1 MSLEQRSFRPFGPFR
16 LDLNQRLLFRAGE
29 AIPLRPRVFDTLLVL
44 SQRPGEIAS
53 KEELLET
60 VWPDTV
66 VEENNLNQ
74 NVLALRRVLERH
86 PEDCVRIET
95 VARRG
100 YRLIAPAAEE
110 APPVPA
116 ASPVP
121 AAAAGGRRPL
131 VLAALAVAA
140 VVLVTGAIW
149 RLRRVGRPISG
160 VRSIAVLPLK
170 ALGAETQGELGLGIA
185 DAVITRLGYVRALSV
200 RPTSAVR
207 SLSAGESDPVAAG
220 RLLRVDA
227 VLDGQIQRA
236 GDRLRVTVQ
245 LVGVRSGASLWSAKF
260 DVKTADLFSV
270 EDSLSEELVK
280 ALVSDLS
287 VEETQ
292 RVGRDRP
299 TTPEAYRAYLE
310 GRAVWN
316 QRTVPSYVKARQLFE
331 RAIALDPSYAPAYAG
346 LADALN
352 SEAGDPRLARQAAER
367 ALALDDSVAEA
378 FAALGNT
385 SLFTEWN
392 LAEAEKNFRRA
403 LDLNPSYATA
413 HQWYAY
419 CFLVRGDLPGAV
431 REIDRAREADPI
443 SPSIGVDASYMLYYG
458 RRYNEAVA
466 EVRRVLELQ
475 PGFGQ
480 ALQVLPVF
488 LLAQGDP
495 ASASRECASAAP
507 LGSDFFNAC
516 EAMVAARSG
525 DRSVARQRL
534 GAITNRRRFAVL
546 DAEVALAGGD
556 RDRAVKALED
566 CARQHCVDMLL
577 LGADPRFD
585 DLRSDPRFL
594 QLLDRIGV
602 TPLPR
607 S

>member
-1 MSLEQRSFRPFGPFR
+1 MSLEQQSLLLFGPFR
-16 LDLNQRLLFRAGE
+16 LDPARRLFQRRDE
-29 AIPLRPRVFDTLLVL
+29 AISLRPRVFDTLLVL
-44 SQRPGEIAS
+44 AQRPGEIAS
-53 KEELLET
+53 KEELLEA

-74 NVLALRRVLERH
+74 NVLALRRVLEQH
-86 PEDCVRIET
+86 PEDGVRIET

-100 YRLIAPAAEE
+100 YRLIAPPPAAEPP
-110 APPVPA
+110 APVA
-116 ASPVP
+116 VS
-121 AAAAGGRRPL
+121 GGRRRFAM
-131 VLAALAVAA
+131 AALAVAA
-140 VVLVTGAIW
+140 AVLVTGAIW
-149 RLRRVGRPISG
+149 RLRRVSRPISG

-170 ALGAETQGELGLGIA
+170 TLGAETPGDLGLGLA

-207 SLSAGESDPVAAG
+207 SLPAADADPVAAG
-220 RLLRVDA
+220 RALRVDA
-227 VLDGQIQRA
+227 VLDGQIQRS
-236 GDRLRVTVQ
+236 GEHMRVTVQ

-270 EDSLSEELVK
+270 EDSLSEALVK
-280 ALVSDLS
+280 ALASDLS

-310 GRAVWN
+310 GRVVWN
-316 QRTVPSYVKARQLFE
+316 QRTVPSYAKARQLFE

-352 SEAGDPRLARQAAER
+352 SEVGDPRLARQAAER

-378 FAALGNT
+378 YAALGNT
-385 SLFTEWN
+385 SFFTDWSF
-392 LAEAEKNFRRA
+392 AEAEKNFRKA

-419 CFLVRGDLPGAV
+419 CFLVRGDLPGAAG
-431 REIDRAREADPI
+431 EIRRAQEADPL
-443 SPSIGVDASYMLYYG
+443 SPSIGVDTAYMLYYG
-458 RRYNEAVA
+458 RRYDEAVS

-480 ALQVLPVF
+480 ALQALPIF
-488 LLAQGDP
+488 LLAKGDP
-495 ASASRECASAAP
+495 ASASRECAGATP
-507 LGSDFFNAC
+507 LGPDFLNAC
-516 EAMVAARSG
+516 EAMVAARIG
-525 DRSVARQRL
+525 DRSIAQTRLTAIAARRRL
-534 GAITNRRRFAVL
+534 GVFE
-546 DAEVALAGGD
+546 AEIALAGGD
-556 RDRAVKALED
+556 RDRAVGALEQ
-566 CARQHCVDMLL
+566 CASQRCVEILL
-577 LGADPRFD
+577 IGADPRFD
-585 DLRSDPRFL
+585 DLRLDPRFL

-602 TPLPR
+602 KPLPR

>member
-1 MSLEQRSFRPFGPFR
+1 MSLEQQSFLPFGPFR
-16 LDLNQRLLFRAGE
+16 LDLTRRLLFRGDE
-29 AIPLRPRVFDTLLVL
+29 AIQLRPRVFDTLLVL
-44 SQRPGEIAS
+44 ARKPGDIAP
-53 KEELLET
+53 KEELLEA

-86 PEDCVRIET
+86 PEDGVRIET

-100 YRLIAPAAEE
+100 YRLIAPAPEE
-110 APPVPA
+110 ASPPVA
-116 ASPVP
+116 VSPVP
-121 AAAAGGRRPL
+121 TPVVGGRRRL
-131 VLAALAVAA
+131 ALAALAMAA

-170 ALGAETQGELGLGIA
+170 SLGADAQDELGLGLA
-185 DAVITRLGYVRALSV
+185 DAVITRLGFVRALSV

-207 SLSAGESDPVAAG
+207 SLPAGESDPVAAG

-227 VLDGQIQRA
+227 VLDGQIQKA
-236 GDRLRVTVQ
+236 GERLRVTVQ
-245 LVGVRSGASLWSAKF
+245 LVSVRSGASLWSGKF

-280 ALVSDLS
+280 ALTSDLS
-287 VEETQ
+287 VEETR

-299 TTPEAYRAYLE
+299 TAPEAYRAYLE
-310 GRAVWN
+310 GRVVWN
-316 QRTVPSYVKARQLFE
+316 QRTVASYERARQLFE

-352 SEAGDPRLARQAAER
+352 SEIGDPRLARQAAER

-378 FAALGNT
+378 YAALGNT
-385 SLFTEWN
+385 SLFTDWN
-392 LAEAEKNFRRA
+392 FAEAEKNFRKA
-403 LDLNPSYATA
+403 IDLNPSYATA

-419 CFLVRGDLPGAV
+419 CFLVHGDLPGAAREV
-431 REIDRAREADPI
+431 RRAQEADPL
-443 SPSIGVDASYMLYYG
+443 SPSIGVDVAYMLYYG
-458 RRYNEAVA
+458 RRYEEAVS

-480 ALQVLPVF
+480 ALQVLPIF
-488 LLAQGDP
+488 LLAKGDRV
-495 ASASRECASAAP
+495 SASRECAGAAP
-507 LGSDFFNAC
+507 LGPDFLHAC
-516 EAMVAARSG
+516 EAVVAVSAGDRAVAQEHFEAIAARP
-525 DRSVARQRL
+525 
-534 GAITNRRRFAVL
+534 RFTVL
-546 DAEVALAGGD
+546 EAEIALAGGD
-556 RDRAVKALED
+556 LDRALKALEE
-566 CARQHCVDMLL
+566 CYNRRYVEVLL
-577 LGADPRFD
+577 VGADPRFD
-585 DLRSDPRFL
+585 ALRSDPRFL
-594 QLLDRIGV
+594 QLLGRMGV